1 MILLLLYVDSASI
14 CLLMKFMFVD
24 TTSMTT
30 FVSSLVQGKF
40 SSITANM
47 VSGFVV
53 NLEILYM
60 YYHFIFALDLDL
72 SWKATAVFSIDRK
85 DFNFLG
91 KLFSRTGTWTVRE
104 NNFPKKSKA
113 TLLPS

>member
-1 MILLLLYVDSASI
+1 
-14 CLLMKFMFVD
+14 
-24 TTSMTT
+24 
-30 FVSSLVQGKF
+30 
-40 SSITANM
+40 M

-72 SWKATAVFSIDRK
+72 SWKATAVFSIDK
-85 DFNFLG
+85 KNLNFLG

-104 NNFPKKSKA
+104 NNLESAVNCQPSYRGEALSAGCSPPKHF
-113 TLLPS
+113 

>member
-1 MILLLLYVDSASI
+1 MILLLLYFDSASI

-24 TTSMTT
+24 TTSMAT

-53 NLEILYM
+53 NLGIRYM
-60 YYHFIFALDLDL
+60 YYQFIFALDLDL

-85 DFNFLG
+85 D
-91 KLFSRTGTWTVRE
+91 
-104 NNFPKKSKA
+104 
-113 TLLPS
+113 

>member
-1 MILLLLYVDSASI
+1 
-14 CLLMKFMFVD
+14 MFVD

-40 SSITANM
+40 SSTTANM

-60 YYHFIFALDLDL
+60 YYQFIFALDLDL
-72 SWKATAVFSIDRK
+72 SSKATAVFSIDRK
-85 DFNFLG
+85 DLNFSR